1 MNSNVP
7 LDKMMI
13 VRTVILVLAWLNQW
27 LVINGYSPL
36 PFSNEE
42 IEMGVS
48 TLITFVVS
56 VWTWWKNNAVTRK
69 ARQAEKLAERNGLK

>member
-7 LDKMMI
+7 FDKMMI